1 MMPTSAA
8 KDAERRWRCYLLL
21 GRIYLACD
29 GDPTQLV
36 DFDEL
41 AEREGMDPF
50 EAAELLRQLVADRSV
65 AMVGRAVTLTPRGA
79 EIIEERG
86 SGDW

>member
-1 MMPTSAA
+1 MAGTAA

-29 GDPTQLV
+29 GDVSQLV
-36 DFDEL
+36 NFDEL

-50 EAAELLRQLVADRSV
+50 EADELLRALVADGSV
-65 AMVGRAVTLTPRGA
+65 AMAGRALTLTPRGA